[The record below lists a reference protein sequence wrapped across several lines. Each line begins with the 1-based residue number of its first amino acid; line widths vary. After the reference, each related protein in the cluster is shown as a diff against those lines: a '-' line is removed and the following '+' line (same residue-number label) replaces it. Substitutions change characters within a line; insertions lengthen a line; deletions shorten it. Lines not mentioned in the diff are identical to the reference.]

1 MAYLHAR
8 RGDTVSV
15 IAGTDK
21 GKTGKV
27 LRVFVRESR
36 AVVEGVHFVKK
47 HVRPNPRRNIKG
59 GIVQKE
65 ATVPLSNLMVVCP
78 GCKRSSRVG
87 IRILED
93 GRRVRQCKRCKEQ
106 IVNP

>member
-1 MAYLHAR
+1 MARLHAR
-8 RGDTVSV
+8 QGDTVSV
-15 IAGTDK
+15 IAGADK

-27 LRVFVRESR
+27 LRVFVREGR
-36 AVVEGVHFVKK
+36 AVVEGIRFVKK

-65 ATVPLSNLMVVCP
+65 ATVPLSNLMVVCT
-78 GCKRSSRVG
+78 GCKRPSRVG

-93 GRRVRQCKRCKEQ
+93 NRRVRQCKRCKEQ
-106 IVNP
+106 IITS

>member
-1 MAYLHAR
+1 MARLHAR
-8 RGDTVSV
+8 KGDTVAV
-15 IAGTDK
+15 TAGADK

-27 LRVFVRESR
+27 LRVFVREGK
-36 AVVEGVHFVKK
+36 AVVEGVRFVKK

-65 ATVPLSNLMVVCP
+65 APLSLSSLRVVCP
-78 GCKRSSRVG
+78 ECSKPARVG

-93 GRRVRQCKRCKEQ
+93 GRRVRQCKRCHGQ
-106 IVNP
+106 IDP

>member
-1 MAYLHAR
+1 MARLHAR

-15 IAGTDK
+15 MTGADK

-27 LRVFVRESR
+27 LRVFVRKGR
-36 AVVEGVHFVKK
+36 AVVEGIRFVKK

-78 GCKRSSRVG
+78 GCKRPARVG

-106 IVNP
+106 IITP

>member
-1 MAYLHAR
+1 MAYLHTR

-15 IAGTDK
+15 IAGADK

-27 LRVFVRESR
+27 LRVFAREGR
-36 AVVEGVHFVKK
+36 AVVEGVRFVKK

-65 ATVPLSNLMVVCP
+65 ATVPLSNLMVVCS
-78 GCKRSSRVG
+78 GCKRPTRVG
-87 IRILED
+87 IQTLDD

-106 IVNP
+106 VSTL